1 MRGIGTVLKL
11 AVTSVGLA
19 LAAGPAQAQSWVE
32 YQDLESGFA
41 INFPGQPEIADTT
54 YQSPSETALPARVFS
69 VEDGPNVYKVTVVDF
84 SMAPGEQHVAVMHA
98 TDAMR
103 QRGEIVYEI
112 FGDLDEVYGPQ
123 FFLVEPDGREVMATV
138 VFYNSKLYIA
148 EGSVA
153 AGAAPPAQF
162 QQSMMLLNP
171 DGTRPFGAGENAD
184 RLARQRAFE
193 EEQRRRELEEADD

>member
-1 MRGIGTVLKL
+1 MRGIGIVLKL
-11 AVTSVGLA
+11 AVTSMGVA
-19 LAAGPAQAQSWVE
+19 LAAGLAHAQNWVE
-32 YQDLESGFA
+32 YQSLESGFA

-54 YQSPSETALPARVFS
+54 YQSPSEAALPARVFS
-69 VEDGPNVYKVTVVDF
+69 VEEGASVYKVTVVDF
-84 SMAPGEQHVAVMHA
+84 AMAPGEQHIAVMHA

-138 VFYNSKLYIA
+138 VFYNNNLYIA

-153 AGAAPPAQF
+153 PGAAPPAQF

-193 EEQRRRELEEADD
+193 EEQRRRESEAADD